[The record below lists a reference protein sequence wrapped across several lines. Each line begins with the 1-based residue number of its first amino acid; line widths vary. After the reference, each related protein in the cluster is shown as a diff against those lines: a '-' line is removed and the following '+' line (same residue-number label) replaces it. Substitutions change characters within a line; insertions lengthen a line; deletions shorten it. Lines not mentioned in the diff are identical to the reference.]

1 MRWNF
6 LQLVGS
12 QQFHWVWTCSRVGP
26 RWNIE
31 EYTTNRCRETSWQK
45 LSLILCP
52 CFPSK
57 SCEHSSLAFCSRKAT
72 ETTSFLQYRN
82 EWDVE
87 IIPVENQWHT
97 EKTWWHCGS
106 LSLQSIPKN
115 HVLENKALGL
125 TCLIVVGE
133 VCNYSL
139 RHTMAFNA
147 PSLCPKVI
155 SLARGSEMMVS
166 FEMTAMIKI
175 TALFEHNLTLPRL
188 ELDGFFELGLKS
200 ETDFSSIM
208 IPLDVNPTTQTL
220 DLEGSSSAAQLLN
233 TFGTKSHK
241 SLRMISFS
249 QSLYANELL

>member
-1 MRWNF
+1 MCTFNLAKKHEMKLF
-6 LQLVGS
+6 TTC
-12 QQFHWVWTCSRVGP
+12 WV
-26 RWNIE
+26 
-31 EYTTNRCRETSWQK
+31 TTIS
-45 LSLILCP
+45 LSLNLLQSWPKMKHWGIHNKQVPWDILTKVEFDLMP
-52 CFPSK
+52 LLSPLSPASIPPWLSAVGRPLK
-57 SCEHSSLAFCSRKAT
+57 RQASCSTAMNGMLR
-72 ETTSFLQYRN
+72 LY
-82 EWDVE
+82 
-87 IIPVENQWHT
+87 QWKINFMYIQK
-97 EKTWWHCGS
+97 KTWWHCGS

-175 TALFEHNLTLPRL
+175 TALFERNLTLPRL

-208 IPLDVNPTTQTL
+208 IPLDVNPNHTNPWFGRVIL
-220 DLEGSSSAAQLLN
+220 GS
-233 TFGTKSHK
+233 TVVEYIRDKKS
-241 SLRMISFS
+241 
-249 QSLYANELL
+249 